1 MKYVVTGGTGFLGR
15 HLVSRLEA
23 AGHTVAVPRSAS
35 CDLLQL
41 EQVLD
46 FLTRERPDRVV
57 HSAAYY
63 GGLGINV
70 VEPATI
76 YFRNITMGAN
86 LFEAARQVDSI
97 RKVVVVGT
105 ACSYPGKLE
114 NLMREEDFWAGPVH
128 GSVENYGLTKK
139 IMSVQG
145 RAYKTQY
152 GLDSMHLVLTNLYG
166 PWDSYNPHRSHV
178 VAALVRKFVEA
189 SAPTHPR
196 CGCGVPARRCASS
209 STSRT
214 APTRSS
220 RRREAY
226 DDLQHPLNIGTGI
239 GTSIKELAETV
250 RDLTRS
256 AGELVWETDK
266 PDGQAMKILDPTRAR
281 ATLTW
286 RPTHSLRDGLAKTIA
301 WYDAHKAEAD
311 ARW

>member
-41 EQVLD
+41 GQVLD
-46 FLTRERPDRVV
+46 FLARERPDRII

-76 YFRNITMGAN
+76 YFRNVTMGAN

-97 RKVVVVGT
+97 RKIVVVGT

-128 GSVENYGLTKK
+128 GSVENYGITKK

-145 RAYKTQY
+145 RAYKAQY
-152 GLDSMHLVLTNLYG
+152 GLDSIHLVLTNLYG

-189 SAPTHPR
+189 KRAN
-196 CGCGVPARRCASS
+196 ARRGAAVGHGHAGARVPLRRGLRRRDPRSGGGLHRPAASAEHRHRHRHVDQGAGRDDPRS
-209 STSRT
+209 HGVRRRAGVGDATSRT
-214 APTRSS
+214 A
-220 RRREAY
+220 RR
-226 DDLQHPLNIGTGI
+226 
-239 GTSIKELAETV
+239 
-250 RDLTRS
+250 
-256 AGELVWETDK
+256 
-266 PDGQAMKILDPTRAR
+266 
-281 ATLTW
+281 
-286 RPTHSLRDGLAKTIA
+286 
-301 WYDAHKAEAD
+301 
-311 ARW
+311 